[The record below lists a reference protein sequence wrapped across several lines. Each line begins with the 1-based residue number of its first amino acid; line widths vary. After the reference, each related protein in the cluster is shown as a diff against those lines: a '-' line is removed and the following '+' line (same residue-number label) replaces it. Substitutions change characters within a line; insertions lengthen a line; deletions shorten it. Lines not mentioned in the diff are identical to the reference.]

1 MNVNFL
7 VGSGISRDILN
18 TDVNKITSSLESDF
32 WISRNNLYYKAD
44 SADDEADIV
53 KNYKSAIQIVKNEL
67 VNSTELRE
75 EDINYEHIFYI
86 FDQVKNMR
94 ESAKTNHLAHK
105 HITEISEKCSSYS
118 LNEFGEDIEFIDFSN
133 RILTYIDSVVFS
145 HLVCDN
151 EVDSLIPIFDQFK
164 ERSIK
169 SYIFSLNHDLLIEK
183 YFHNRGISFNDFF
196 ESGEQPL
203 RKFSIS
209 SVGEIESFDFGLFKL
224 HGSINWVRST
234 RRFFDYYTIDNFTN
248 NLLLNFP
255 FLSNGIST
263 VKLTPEFLTGHTN
276 KSIDYFHGVYSF
288 LVTKFIELLNGTDVL
303 IISGFGWQDYVIRGI
318 VIEWLDYD
326 RSRKMILCYEND
338 ADPRNFLGLIMDH
351 PQIVNTGKWLS
362 DINFKDIKEHLE
374 T

>member
-7 VGSGISRDILN
+7 LGSGISQNMLN
-18 TDVNKITSSLESDF
+18 TDVDKITSSLENDF
-32 WISRNNLYYKAD
+32 WISRNNLYYKVD
-44 SADDEADIV
+44 SIDNESEIV
-53 KNYKSAIQIVKNEL
+53 KNYKAALEIVKNEL
-67 VNSTELRE
+67 VNSTELSE
-75 EDINYEHIFYI
+75 TDINYEHIYYI
-86 FDQVKNMR
+86 FDQVKNLR

-105 HITEISEKCSSYS
+105 HISEISEKCSSYS
-118 LNEFGEDIEFIDFSN
+118 VNEFGEDLEFIDFSN
-133 RILTYIDSVVFS
+133 RILTYIDSVVFN
-145 HLVCDN
+145 HLVFDS

-164 ERSIK
+164 GRSIK

-183 YFHNRGISFNDFF
+183 YFQNRGISFNDFF
-196 ESGEQPL
+196 ESGEHPL

-209 SVGEIESFDFGLFKL
+209 SVGNIEAFDFGLFKL

-234 RRFFDYYTIDNFTN
+234 KRFFDYYTIDDFTE

-263 VKLTPEFLTGHTN
+263 VKISPEFLTGHTN
-276 KSIDYFHGVYSF
+276 KSVDYFHGVYSF
-288 LVTKFIELLNGTDVL
+288 LVTKFIEVLNETDVL

-338 ADPRNFLGLIMDH
+338 EDPRNFLGMRIDH

-362 DINFKDIKEHLE
+362 DIDFEDMEEHLE